1 MNPITA
7 IVQRNLLNYIRSK
20 GRVFG
25 SLFMSMFM
33 LVMFSFLMKSSMS
46 GLDAPMPYL
55 ISGVIIMSV
64 FQVSV
69 NNSSDILSDISGG
82 YMKEVLVAPIAR
94 TQISMGHILSGAIVA
109 TLQGVVTMI
118 CGIVLGLRVGI
129 LQILLLASVMLVSA
143 MAFSAIGL
151 FLATV
156 SRNSPAF
163 QTLSSMIMMPLT
175 FVSGAYIPT
184 TIIPGFLLPIVYL
197 NPLTYTTSIFRYIA
211 LGAYTLT
218 TEELVEQGMAFSIG
232 GFVIT
237 PLMGLAITVLIG
249 AFFFVLCVRKFNRAD
264 FSTIKVAAGMRGG
277 GAPARK

>member
-7 IVQRNLLNYIRSK
+7 IVQRNLLNYVRSK
-20 GRVFG
+20 GRLFG
-25 SLFMSMFM
+25 ALFMSMFM

-46 GLDAPMPYL
+46 GVDTPMSYL

-69 NNSSDILSDISGG
+69 NNSSDILTDISSG

-94 TQISMGHILSGAIVA
+94 TQISMGHILSGAVIA

-118 CGIVLGLRVGI
+118 CGIALGLRAGI
-129 LQILLLASVMLVSA
+129 LQILLLAAVMLLSA

-197 NPLTYTTSIFRYIA
+197 NPLTYATSIFRYIA
-211 LGAYTLT
+211 LGAHTLT
-218 TEELVEQGMAFSIG
+218 REELVEQGMAFDLG

-237 PLMGLAITVLIG
+237 PLMGLAITILIG
-249 AFFFVLCVRKFNRAD
+249 AFFFGLCVRKFNRAD

-277 GAPARK
+277 SPARG

>member
-7 IVQRNLLNYIRSK
+7 IVERNLLNYLRSK

-25 SLFMSMFM
+25 TLFMSMFM

-46 GLDAPMPYL
+46 GLDAPMNYL

-64 FQVSV
+64 FQTSV

-94 TQISMGHILSGAIVA
+94 TQISMGHILSGAVIA
-109 TLQGVVTMI
+109 TLQGVVTLLA
-118 CGIVLGLRVGI
+118 GIVLGLRVNV
-129 LQILLLASVMLVSA
+129 LQILLLVGIMLISA
-143 MAFSAIGL
+143 MAFCAIGL

-163 QTLSSMIMMPLT
+163 QTISSMVMMPLT

-184 TIIPGFLLPIVYL
+184 TVMPGFLLPIVYL
-197 NPLTYTTSIFRYIA
+197 NPLTYTTAIFRFIA
-211 LGAYTLT
+211 LRAYTLT
-218 TEELVEQGMAFSIG
+218 TEELIDQGMAFSIG
-232 GFVIT
+232 GCVIT
-237 PLMGLAITVLIG
+237 PLMGLAIAILTG
-249 AFFFVLCVRKFNRAD
+249 ALFFMLCVRKFNRAD
-264 FSTIKVAAGMRGG
+264 FSTIKVAARMQGG
-277 GAPARK
+277 GAPAR

>member
-7 IVQRNLLNYIRSK
+7 IVQRNLLNYVRSK

-25 SLFMSMFM
+25 TLFMSMFM

-46 GLDAPMPYL
+46 GLDSPMNYL

-64 FQVSV
+64 FQTSV
-69 NNSSDILSDISGG
+69 NNSSDILTDISSG

-94 TQISMGHILSGAIVA
+94 TQISMGHILSGAVIATMQDMVTLIV
-109 TLQGVVTMI
+109 
-118 CGIVLGLRVGI
+118 GIVLGLRVNL
-129 LQILLLASVMLVSA
+129 LQILLLAAVMLVA
-143 MAFSAIGL
+143 AITFSAIGL

-163 QTLSSMIMMPLT
+163 QTVSSMIMMPLT

-211 LGAYTLT
+211 LGAHTLT
-218 TEELVEQGMAFSIG
+218 TGELVVQGMAFDLG

-237 PLMGLAITVLIG
+237 PLMGLMITLLIG
-249 AFFFVLCVRKFNRAD
+249 GFFFTLCVRKFDRAD
-264 FSTIKVAAGMRGG
+264 FSTIKVAARMQGG
-277 GAPARK
+277 GPR

>member
-69 NNSSDILSDISGG
+69 NNSSDILSDISSG

-94 TQISMGHILSGAIVA
+94 TQISMGHILSGAVIA
-109 TLQGVVTMI
+109 ALQGIVTMI
-118 CGIVLGLRVGI
+118 CGIVIGLRVGV
-129 LQILLLASVMLVSA
+129 LQILLLAAVMLASA

-211 LGAYTLT
+211 LGAHTLA
-218 TEELVEQGMAFSIG
+218 TEELVEQGMAFDLG

-237 PLMGLAITVLIG
+237 PLMGLAITILIG
-249 AFFFVLCVRKFNRAD
+249 AFFFVLCVHKFDRAD
-264 FSTIKVAAGMRGG
+264 FSTIKVATGMRGG
-277 GAPARK
+277 GDGARR

>member
-1 MNPITA
+1 MSPITA
-7 IVQRNLLNYIRSK
+7 IVQRNLLNYVRSK

-69 NNSSDILSDISGG
+69 NNSSDVLSDISSG
-82 YMKEVLVAPIAR
+82 YMKEVVVAPIAR
-94 TQISMGHILSGAIVA
+94 MQISMGHILSGAVIA
-109 TLQGVVTMI
+109 TLQGVVTMF
-118 CGIVLGLRVGI
+118 CGIVLGLRVSV
-129 LQILLLASVMLVSA
+129 LQILLLAAVMFVSA

-211 LGAYTLT
+211 LGAHTLA
-218 TEELVEQGMAFSIG
+218 TEELVGQGMAFSIG
-232 GFVIT
+232 RFVIT

-277 GAPARK
+277 GAPAKR

>member
-1 MNPITA
+1 
-7 IVQRNLLNYIRSK
+7 
-20 GRVFG
+20 
-25 SLFMSMFM
+25 
-33 LVMFSFLMKSSMS
+33 
-46 GLDAPMPYL
+46 
-55 ISGVIIMSV
+55 
-64 FQVSV
+64 
-69 NNSSDILSDISGG
+69 
-82 YMKEVLVAPIAR
+82 
-94 TQISMGHILSGAIVA
+94 
-109 TLQGVVTMI
+109 MI
-118 CGIVLGLRVGI
+118 
-129 LQILLLASVMLVSA
+129 SA

-211 LGAYTLT
+211 LGAHTLT

-249 AFFFVLCVRKFNRAD
+249 AFFFMLCVRKFNRAD
-264 FSTIKVAAGMRGG
+264 FSTIKVATGMRGG
-277 GAPARK
+277 GAAARR

>member
-7 IVQRNLLNYIRSK
+7 IVERNLLNYLRSK

-25 SLFMSMFM
+25 TLFMSMFM

-46 GLDAPMPYL
+46 GLDAPMNYL

-64 FQVSV
+64 FQTSV

-94 TQISMGHILSGAIVA
+94 TQISMGHILSGAVIA
-109 TLQGVVTMI
+109 TLQGVVTLLA
-118 CGIVLGLRVGI
+118 GIVLGLRVNV
-129 LQILLLASVMLVSA
+129 LQILLLVGIMLISA
-143 MAFSAIGL
+143 MAFCAIGL

-163 QTLSSMIMMPLT
+163 QTISSMVMMPLT

-184 TIIPGFLLPIVYL
+184 TVMPGFLLPIVYL
-197 NPLTYTTSIFRYIA
+197 NPLTYTTAIFRFIA
-211 LGAYTLT
+211 LRAYTLT
-218 TEELVEQGMAFSIG
+218 TEELIDQGMAFSIG
-232 GFVIT
+232 GCVIT
-237 PLMGLAITVLIG
+237 PLMGLAIAILTG
-249 AFFFVLCVRKFNRAD
+249 ALFFVLCVRKFNRAD
-264 FSTIKVAAGMRGG
+264 FSTIKVAARMQGG
-277 GAPARK
+277 GAPAR

>member
-1 MNPITA
+1 MSPITA
-7 IVQRNLLNYIRSK
+7 IVQKNLLNYVRSK

-33 LVMFSFLMKSSMS
+33 LVMFSFLMKSSMI
-46 GLDAPMPYL
+46 GLGAPMPYL

-69 NNSSDILSDISGG
+69 NNSSDILSDISSG
-82 YMKEVLVAPIAR
+82 YMKEVLVSPIAR
-94 TQISMGHILSGAIVA
+94 TQISMGHILSGVVIA
-109 TLQGVVTMI
+109 TIQGVVTMI
-118 CGIVLGLRVGI
+118 CGIVIGLRVSV
-129 LQILLLASVMLVSA
+129 LQILFLAAVMLVSA

-156 SRNSPAF
+156 SRNSSAF

-184 TIIPGFLLPIVYL
+184 TIILGFLLPIVYL

-211 LGAYTLT
+211 LGAHTLT
-218 TEELVEQGMAFSIG
+218 TEELVKQGMAFDFG

-237 PLMGLAITVLIG
+237 PLIGLAITILIG
-249 AFFFVLCVRKFNRAD
+249 AFFFVMCVRKFNRAD
-264 FSTIKVAAGMRGG
+264 FSTIKVAASMRGG
-277 GAPARK
+277 GAPSR

>member
-1 MNPITA
+1 MSPITA
-7 IVQRNLLNYIRSK
+7 ILQRNLLNYIRSK

-69 NNSSDILSDISGG
+69 NNSSDILSDISSG

-94 TQISMGHILSGAIVA
+94 TQISMGHILSGAVIA
-109 TLQGVVTMI
+109 TLQGVVTMT
-118 CGIVLGLRVGI
+118 CGILLGLRVGV
-129 LQILLLASVMLVSA
+129 LQILLLIAVMLVSA

-184 TIIPGFLLPIVYL
+184 TIIPSFLLPIVYL
-197 NPLTYTTSIFRYIA
+197 NPLTYTTSIFRYVA
-211 LGAYTLT
+211 LGAHTLS
-218 TEELVEQGMAFSIG
+218 TEELVKQGMAFDLG

-237 PLMGLAITVLIG
+237 PLLGLAITILIG
-249 AFFFVLCVRKFNRAD
+249 AFFFALCVRKFNRAD
-264 FSTIKVAAGMRGG
+264 FSTIKVTAGMRGG
-277 GAPARK
+277 APARR

>member
-69 NNSSDILSDISGG
+69 NNSSDILSDISCG

-118 CGIVLGLRVGI
+118 CGIVLGLRVSV

-232 GFVIT
+232 GFVIK

-277 GAPARK
+277 GAPARR

>member
-7 IVQRNLLNYIRSK
+7 ILQRNLLNYVRSK

-25 SLFMSMFM
+25 ALFMSVFM
-33 LVMFSFLMKSSMS
+33 LVMFSFLMESSMS
-46 GLDAPMPYL
+46 GVDAPMNYL

-69 NNSSDILSDISGG
+69 NNSSDILSDISCG

-94 TQISMGHILSGAIVA
+94 TQISMGHILSGAVVA
-109 TLQGVVTMI
+109 ALQGVVTMI
-118 CGIVLGLRVGI
+118 VGIVLGLRVGV
-129 LQILLLASVMLVSA
+129 LQILLLVAVMLISA
-143 MAFSAIGL
+143 MTFSAIGL

-184 TIIPGFLLPIVYL
+184 TVMPSFLLPIVYL

-211 LGAYTLT
+211 LGAHTLT
-218 TEELVEQGMAFSIG
+218 IEELVEQGMAFSIG

-249 AFFFVLCVRKFNRAD
+249 VFFFVLCVRKFNRAD

-277 GAPARK
+277 GAPARR

>member
-7 IVQRNLLNYIRSK
+7 IVQRNLLNYVRSK
-20 GRVFG
+20 GRLFG

-69 NNSSDILSDISGG
+69 NNSSDILSDISSG

-94 TQISMGHILSGAIVA
+94 TQISMGHILSGAIIA

-118 CGIVLGLRVGI
+118 CGIVLGLRVGV
-129 LQILLLASVMLVSA
+129 LHILLLAVVMLVSA

-175 FVSGAYIPT
+175 FVSGAYIPA
-184 TIIPGFLLPIVYL
+184 TIIPSFLLPIVYL

-211 LGAYTLT
+211 LGAHTLT
-218 TEELVEQGMAFSIG
+218 IEELVKQGMAFSIG
-232 GFVIT
+232 GFIIT
-237 PLMGLAITVLIG
+237 PLMGLAITILIG

-264 FSTIKVAAGMRGG
+264 FSTIKVATGMRGG
-277 GAPARK
+277 GAPARR

>member
-7 IVQRNLLNYIRSK
+7 IVQRNLLNYVRSK
-20 GRVFG
+20 GRLFG
-25 SLFMSMFM
+25 ALFMSMFM

-46 GLDAPMPYL
+46 GVDTPMSYL

-69 NNSSDILSDISGG
+69 NNSSDILTDISSG

-94 TQISMGHILSGAIVA
+94 TQISMGQILSGAVIA

-118 CGIVLGLRVGI
+118 CGIALGLRAGI
-129 LQILLLASVMLVSA
+129 LQILLLAAVMLLSA

-197 NPLTYTTSIFRYIA
+197 NPLTYATSIFRYIA
-211 LGAYTLT
+211 LGAHTLT
-218 TEELVEQGMAFSIG
+218 REELVEQGMAFDLG

-237 PLMGLAITVLIG
+237 PLMGLAITILIG
-249 AFFFVLCVRKFNRAD
+249 AFFFGLCVRKFNRAD

-277 GAPARK
+277 SPARG

>member
-20 GRVFG
+20 GRVF
-25 SLFMSMFM
+25 SALFMSMFM
-33 LVMFSFLMKSSMS
+33 LVMFSLLMKSSMS
-46 GLDAPMPYL
+46 RFDAPMNYL

-69 NNSSDILSDISGG
+69 NSSSDILSDISSG

-94 TQISMGHILSGAIVA
+94 TQISVGHILSGAVIA
-109 TLQGVVTMI
+109 TLQGIVTMI
-118 CGIVLGLRVGI
+118 VGIVLGLRVNV
-129 LQILLLASVMLVSA
+129 LQILLLAAVMLVSA

-156 SRNSPAF
+156 FRSSPAF
-163 QTLSSMIMMPLT
+163 QTVSSMIMMPLP

-184 TIIPGFLLPIVYL
+184 TMMHSFLLPIVYL

-211 LGAYTLT
+211 LGAHTLT
-218 TEELVEQGMAFSIG
+218 TQELAEQGMAFDLG

-237 PLMGLAITVLIG
+237 PLVGLAITILIG
-249 AFFFVLCVRKFNRAD
+249 AFFFVLSVRKFDQAD
-264 FSTIKVAAGMRGG
+264 FSAIKVSAGRRGG
-277 GAPARK
+277 GSAAKR

>member
-7 IVQRNLLNYIRSK
+7 IVQRNLLNYVRSK
-20 GRVFG
+20 GRLFG

-33 LVMFSFLMKSSMS
+33 LAMFSFLMKSSMS
-46 GLDAPMPYL
+46 GFDAPMPYL

-69 NNSSDILSDISGG
+69 NNSSDILSDISSG

-94 TQISMGHILSGAIVA
+94 TQISMGHILSGAFIA
-109 TLQGVVTMI
+109 TIQGVVTMI
-118 CGIVLGLRVGI
+118 CGIVIGLRVSV
-129 LQILLLASVMLVSA
+129 LQILLLAAVMLVSA

-184 TIIPGFLLPIVYL
+184 TIIPGFLLPVVYL

-211 LGAYTLT
+211 LGAHTLT
-218 TEELVEQGMAFSIG
+218 TEELIKQGMAFDFG

-237 PLMGLAITVLIG
+237 PLMGLGITILIG
-249 AFFFVLCVRKFNRAD
+249 VFFFMLCVRKFNRAD

-277 GAPARK
+277 GAPAKR

>member
-46 GLDAPMPYL
+46 ELDAPLPYL

-69 NNSSDILSDISGG
+69 NNSSDILSDISCG

-109 TLQGVVTMI
+109 TLQGVVTMN
-118 CGIVLGLRVGI
+118 CGIVLGLRVSV
-129 LQILLLASVMLVSA
+129 LHILLLASVMLVSA